1 MKISEKDLKLI
12 LAVLII
18 GVISLA
24 WWGQSQIKNNN
35 LDVENE
41 VKALQTKFDDLKIK
55 DANRKK
61 YTEDTANKLTLYKG
75 LMQQYGNGLD
85 QEHIIMLLKAAELK
99 TGVWIS
105 SASLQ
110 GVSSVY
116 TFGNI
121 TSTNPSR
128 PGERVYLSDEIGVSS
143 GLNINYE
150 GTYDQFKDFI
160 DYMNTHASKNL
171 INTINMSYSEAE
183 GMVRGSLQFNTY
195 GIVGSQREYDE
206 LKIKDVYVGT
216 ENIFDSETFENVAID
231 GEYGNKIKT
240 NYDLFLM
247 LHAEDTDVDSVV
259 VGQRDDITGE
269 KTLCASSNVKE
280 KVTIRVTGKAGEYK
294 VSYKIGNE
302 TYPEDNYAEGEAFN
316 CGDTLDLY
324 VISSSRLSKDD
335 HSGAEL
341 TIINNSDLV
350 LNYKVV
356 NDDEEDPRF
365 TLGKV
370 TGQVI
375 GY

>member
-1 MKISEKDLKLI
+1 MKISERDLKLI

-24 WWGQSQIKNNN
+24 WWGQSQIKSNN
-35 LDVENE
+35 LNTENE
-41 VKALQTKFDDLKIK
+41 IKALQTKFDDLKIK

-61 YTEDTANKLTLYKG
+61 YTDDTANKLTLYKG

-110 GVSSVY
+110 GISSVY
-116 TFGNI
+116 TFGNV

-128 PGERVYLSDEIGVSS
+128 PGEKVYLSDEIGVSS
-143 GLNINYE
+143 GLSINYE
-150 GTYDQFKDFI
+150 GTYEQFKDFI

-171 INTINMSYSEAE
+171 INTINMSYGKGE
-183 GMVRGSLQFNTY
+183 GTVRGSMQFNTY
-195 GIVGSQREYDE
+195 GIVGSQREYEE

-324 VISSSRLSKDD
+324 VISSSRLSDDD
-335 HSGAEL
+335 HSGVEL

-356 NDDEEDPRF
+356 NDDDEDPRF